1 MHCSCEL
8 GKLARGVSK
17 DCMRAGICLK
27 LFVGEGRGGLGKFT
41 KHGLDSMF
49 WILLEICEDC
59 KFVGK
64 SLVTF

>member
-8 GKLARGVSK
+8 GKLAMGVSK
-17 DCMRAGICLK
+17 GCMRAGICLT
-27 LFVGEGRGGLGKFT
+27 LCVGEGRGGLGKFT